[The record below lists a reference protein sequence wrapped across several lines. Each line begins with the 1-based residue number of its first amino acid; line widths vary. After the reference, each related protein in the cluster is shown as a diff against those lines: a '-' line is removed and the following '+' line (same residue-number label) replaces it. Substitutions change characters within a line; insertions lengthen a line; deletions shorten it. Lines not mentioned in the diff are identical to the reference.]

1 MARNRNGNFG
11 RPYYF
16 CDPCEVTGGWV
27 WITWDDWRGIY
38 ADNPECDCGL
48 VSRRDRAG
56 AKSASK
62 GSEFL
67 KCAIGKCGY
76 WESVEI
82 EDRILEDDR
91 TTQGTVRGCGKTKE
105 D

>member
-1 MARNRNGNFG
+1 MTRSR
-11 RPYYF
+11 
-16 CDPCEVTGGWV
+16 V

-56 AKSASK
+56 AKRGSE
-62 GSEFL
+62 GSEFW
-67 KCAIGKCGY
+67 KCAIGQCGY

-82 EDRILEDDR
+82 EEQIREEAEK
-91 TTQGTVRGCGKTKE
+91 TEGTVRAKFKKE
-105 D
+105 